1 MGRGSS
7 RVKPGATPRRAALA
21 VTGACGFVG
30 ANVVL
35 ALARQGH
42 RVVACDVAA
51 PPEALRQAWAR
62 QPGHVRWLPLDVTT
76 EGGWAFL
83 DDEPIETI
91 IHGAAITPGPSD
103 ETPAQTARVNLW
115 GTVAALEYARR
126 RGCRRF
132 VFVSSSGVYGAVHSA
147 KPLRETRP
155 LRSASSYALTKLCG
169 EQFVSLYRQSYGLDA
184 CSVRVA
190 AAYGPW
196 ERPTAARTRMSL
208 IHQLAAAALRRQRLL
223 VSGTRVARDWTY
235 VGDVAA
241 GLAHLAVLPTLPFD
255 LFNLSSGRATSLGA
269 IVRTIRRL
277 VPRAA
282 IEVEDT
288 RPSRADLVMGPS
300 EHRAP
305 LDVSRLRSTGFQA
318 RTSLASGLRMY
329 LDWLKRSGPGD
340 SV

>member
-7 RVKPGATPRRAALA
+7 RVRPGATARRAVLA

-35 ALARQGH
+35 ALAKHGH

-51 PPEALRQAWAR
+51 PPETLRKACAR

-83 DDEPIETI
+83 DDEPIEAV
-91 IHGAAITPGPSD
+91 IHGAGVTPGPSD

-155 LRSASSYALTKLCG
+155 LRPASSYALTKLCG
-169 EQFVSLYRQSYGLDA
+169 EQFVSLYRQAYGLDA

-196 ERPTAARTRMSL
+196 ERPTGARIRMSSVY
-208 IHQLAAAALRRQRLL
+208 QLAAAAMRRQRIL
-223 VSGTRVARDWTY
+223 VSGTQVARDWTY
-235 VGDVAA
+235 VSDVAA

-255 LFNLSSGRATSLGA
+255 LYNLSFGKTTSLGA

-282 IEVEDT
+282 IVVEET
-288 RPSRADLVMGPS
+288 RPSRADVVLGPS
-300 EHRAP
+300 DHRAP
-305 LDVSRLRSTGFQA
+305 LDVSRLRSTGFRA
-318 RTSLASGLRMY
+318 RVSLETGLRLY
-329 LDWLKRSGPGD
+329 LNWLKRNGLRE